1 METLEMARPPRFEIS
16 ELSFGMNPVFILSL
30 CKTASPG
37 LEPSL
42 SACFMVGNPS
52 YPLLRE
58 TKGTHPDWGPTVCQ
72 ALDLPGRW
80 KRWRSPFYTWESRSG
95 WSRQDTNSPLKPNT
109 LHGVPSEWHDTQEL
123 LPLRRT
129 QFACQEEHPAQ
140 LAQLS
145 STPTAPAIC
154 RASAVTSA
162 NGPQSG
168 AVTVKPIHLLMQMNV
183 ERPARRR
190 LVRGHWWGEPDCHL
204 DPKAG

>member
-1 METLEMARPPRFEIS
+1 MVEKSM
-16 ELSFGMNPVFILSL
+16 LS
-30 CKTASPG
+30 T
-37 LEPSL
+37 
-42 SACFMVGNPS
+42 
-52 YPLLRE
+52 
-58 TKGTHPDWGPTVCQ
+58 DWGPTVCQ
-72 ALDLPGRW
+72 VFGLPGRW
-80 KRWRSPFYTWESRSG
+80 KRWRSPFHTWESGSG
-95 WSRQDTNSPLKPNT
+95 WSRQDTNSPLKLNT
-109 LHGVPSEWHDTQEL
+109 LHDVPSEWHDTREL

-145 STPTAPAIC
+145 SVPIAPAIC
-154 RASAVTSA
+154 RASAVTST

-183 ERPARRR
+183 ERSARWC